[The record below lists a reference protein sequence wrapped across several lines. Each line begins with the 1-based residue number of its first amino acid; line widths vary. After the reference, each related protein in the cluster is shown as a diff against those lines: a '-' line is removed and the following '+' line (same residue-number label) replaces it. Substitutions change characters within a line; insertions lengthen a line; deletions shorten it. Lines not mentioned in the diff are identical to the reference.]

1 MKLLLLG
8 SQHGNEL
15 LGERLYR
22 RIKKYHPDVLE
33 YLSFR
38 IGNPKARRQGV
49 RYIES
54 DMNRSFEK
62 KRDTYEANR
71 ARKLLAYIDEQ
82 AFDLVLDLH
91 TTACIQ
97 PPSFIVGSMS
107 ASVKTFIRASSIRRV
122 VHMRHEIVHSSL
134 IGTVPQAV
142 SIEVSNSDVS
152 TTLLDSLIKDIQRY
166 ITSRVFETE
175 KSLYVVDQLLLK
187 TEVTEIES
195 TMLTNFQPS
204 ALGFIPILVGEN
216 SYKKNTPYLGFK
228 AAQETIITL

>member
-1 MKLLLLG
+1 MKILLLG

-22 RIKKYHPDVLE
+22 RIKKYHPQLLDHLV
-33 YLSFR
+33 FR

-54 DMNRSFEK
+54 DMNRSFK
-62 KRDTYEANR
+62 KGMNTYESKR
-71 ARKLLAYIDEQ
+71 AQKLITYIQEQ
-82 AFDLVLDLH
+82 NFDLILDLH

-107 ASVKTFIRASSIRRV
+107 HPVRTFIHASSIYRI

-134 IGTVPQAV
+134 IGNITNAV
-142 SIEVSNSDVS
+142 SIEVSNRDITVK
-152 TTLLDSLIKDIQRY
+152 LLDQLVEDLQRY
-166 ITSRVFETE
+166 TTHQTFENE
-175 KSLYVVDQLLLK
+175 KALYSVNQLLLK
-187 TEVTEIES
+187 TEVSEIEAAS
-195 TMLTNFQPS
+195 LENFHPS
-204 ALGFIPILVGEN
+204 SSGFIPILVGEN

-228 AAQETIITL
+228 ATQETIITL